1 MPYRRSP
8 VSYRVKRS
16 RVGKKIKNH
25 ARLFFVLGGV
35 LAALILTLIW
45 GLVWG
50 EQAQASAQARAE
62 ARLQEQALAEEIPD
76 WLPVQ
81 PAPIQA
87 SYLGKLTTLN
97 DATAA
102 VATLAESGAT
112 ALSVPMYLDG
122 TPQYDSP
129 AARALGR
136 QTENASDITLA
147 RLFAAILNA
156 NCRIAATFECG
167 FQDEI
172 DPALRRVERTYEAA
186 LIAEIAAAGA
196 DEVLLTGLTVTDEN
210 LQEIAQLLR
219 EIRVNYPDAVIG
231 ISLSTTLMLDDSRI
245 ETART
250 LLTWADFLALDLSDY
265 DTHTVSVTDED
276 GNVTRENTD
285 MAQILD
291 LLAPSIRRYQMRLI
305 LPVSLYEQLIT
316 VQELGYDSW
325 QIIR

>member
-1 MPYRRSP
+1 L
-8 VSYRVKRS
+8 
-16 RVGKKIKNH
+16 KNH
-25 ARLFFVLGGV
+25 TRLFLVLGSV
-35 LAALILTLIW
+35 LAVLILTVVW
-45 GLVWG
+45 GLIWG

-62 ARLQEQALAEEIPD
+62 ARLREQALAEEIPD
-76 WLPVQ
+76 WLPDQ
-81 PAPIQA
+81 PAPIRA
-87 SYLGKLTTLN
+87 SYLGKLTTLD

-102 VATLAESGAT
+102 ATTLAEGGAT

-122 TPQYDSP
+122 IPQYDSP

-136 QTENASDITLA
+136 QAENASDITLA

-156 NCRIAATFECG
+156 DCRIAATFACNW
-167 FQDEI
+167 QSEI
-172 DPALRRVERTYEAA
+172 DPALQRVERTYEAA
-186 LIAEIAAAGA
+186 LVAEISTAGA
-196 DEVLLTGLTVTDEN
+196 DEVLLTGLAVTEEN
-210 LQEIAQLLR
+210 LQQIAQFLR
-219 EIRVNYPDAVIG
+219 EIRTSCPDAVIG
-231 ISLSTTLMLDDSRI
+231 VSLPTALMLDDSRI

-276 GNVTRENTD
+276 GNVTRESTD

-316 VQELGYDSW
+316 VQELGYDNW